1 MRRLD
6 VDKENDHGSTAV
18 LVAVFMVI
26 LLACTALV
34 IDVGRIYAE
43 RAQLQNGADAA
54 SLAIAESCARG
65 SLCNQSVADATAAQ
79 YANHNANDGIS
90 SLVSAPLGQGQVTVN
105 LRSQDPGGSP
115 GKLPLFFGPVF
126 DLLDPDQA
134 HDDATV
140 NASATVNWGGPYSGT
155 PFMPVAF
162 GRCEFD
168 LSGSLRMIQTH
179 GSNDCASRNP
189 SGASLPGGFG
199 WLKTDGSCHPQ
210 LLKVTDTEFIGDSS
224 TGAPPPNGCDGFFN
238 KNTLQGKTVIIPV
251 FDYATGSGSTG
262 TFIIKGWAAF
272 ELWGWNLPS
281 AKPDSKV
288 DPPADMGYKTPGSN
302 STKGLIGRFVKF
314 VATDPSL
321 TLGGTDAF
329 GTSII
334 RLTK

>member
-1 MRRLD
+1 MRGLGVGQEHER
-6 VDKENDHGSTAV
+6 GASAI
-18 LVAVFMVI
+18 LVAI
-26 LLACTALV
+26 LLVVLLGFTALV
-34 IDVGRIYAE
+34 VDVGRLYAE
-43 RAQLQNGADAA
+43 EAQLQNGADAA

-65 SLCNQSVADATAAQ
+65 SICDQSRADLMAVQ
-79 YANHNANDGIS
+79 YANGNANDGVSAVI
-90 SLVSAPLGQGQVTVN
+90 SAPLGHGQVTVN
-105 LRSQDPGGSP
+105 LTSQNLGASSGE
-115 GKLPLFFGPVF
+115 LPLLFAPVF
-126 DLLDPDQA
+126 ELLDPARDYDSA
-134 HDDATV
+134 IV
-140 NASATVNWGGPYSGT
+140 SASATATWGGPYSGT
-155 PFMPVAF
+155 PFVPVAF

-179 GSNDCASRNP
+179 GSNDCSSRNP

-199 WLKTDGSCHPQ
+199 WLTTDGTCHPS
-210 LLKVTDTEFIGDSS
+210 LLKVSDTEFIADSS

-238 KNTLQGKTVIIPV
+238 KNKLQGKTVIIPV
-251 FDYATGSGSTG
+251 FDYATGTGSSG
-262 TFIIKGWAAF
+262 TFVIKGWAAF

-281 AKPDSKV
+281 AKPDAKV
-288 DPPADMGYKTPGSN
+288 DPPAGMGYKVPGSN